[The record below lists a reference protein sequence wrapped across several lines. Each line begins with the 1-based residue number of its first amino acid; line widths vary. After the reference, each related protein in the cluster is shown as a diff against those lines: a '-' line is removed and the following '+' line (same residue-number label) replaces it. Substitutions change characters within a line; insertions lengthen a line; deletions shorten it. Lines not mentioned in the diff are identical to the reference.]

1 MSFKSEFMLQSY
13 PMDELSEK
21 EVKIIQKQFMKI
33 TNNSPIMT
41 KQEFMESMG
50 ILNIKQAEFLI
61 DSIFKLI
68 DEANNCAVI
77 FNGSLNIFSR

>member
-1 MSFKSEFMLQSY
+1 MSLKSEFMLQSY

-21 EVKIIQKQFMKI
+21 EVKIIHKQFMKI

-50 ILNIKQAEFLI
+50 ILNIK
-61 DSIFKLI
+61 
-68 DEANNCAVI
+68 
-77 FNGSLNIFSR
+77 